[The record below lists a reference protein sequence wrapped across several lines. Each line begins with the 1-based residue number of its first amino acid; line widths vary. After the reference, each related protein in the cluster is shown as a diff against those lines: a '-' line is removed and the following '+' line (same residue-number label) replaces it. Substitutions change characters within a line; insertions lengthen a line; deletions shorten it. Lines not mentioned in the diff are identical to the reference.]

1 MEELALVISNP
12 VDGQW
17 LKHIDWN
24 KEQIAEG
31 INAIV
36 ADYQNLAYSEDQLQE
51 AKKDR
56 AKLNKLKKEI
66 EDRRKQ
72 VKKIVNLPYDL
83 FEKEVAEVSTA
94 LTEAISGID
103 QQIKGFEEK
112 EKERKKTEI
121 LTLFSEAL
129 GDLSEK
135 VDSTK
140 LFNASWL
147 NASVSMKRVKE
158 EIDAKVQTIRSGY
171 EYISNLADDEKVIAI
186 AEYEKSYDIGMTI
199 AEVNRHRTVQKRLE
213 EEKAREGHEKAA
225 ERLINKLE
233 GESVANGMPAEEKQQ
248 EEPLRSEEEP
258 EEKKDRLEEAVHT
271 ESGSEKIPETNE
283 PKVMTSI
290 SVVING
296 ETAGMLLDLI
306 RKNNVAFRG
315 VVNMQL
321 LGTKVELME
330 LVQDLKDA
338 GIRIGGTKNAQN

>member
-186 AEYEKSYDIGMTI
+186 AEYE
-199 AEVNRHRTVQKRLE
+199 
-213 EEKAREGHEKAA
+213 
-225 ERLINKLE
+225 
-233 GESVANGMPAEEKQQ
+233 
-248 EEPLRSEEEP
+248 
-258 EEKKDRLEEAVHT
+258 
-271 ESGSEKIPETNE
+271 
-283 PKVMTSI
+283 
-290 SVVING
+290 
-296 ETAGMLLDLI
+296 
-306 RKNNVAFRG
+306 
-315 VVNMQL
+315 
-321 LGTKVELME
+321 
-330 LVQDLKDA
+330 
-338 GIRIGGTKNAQN
+338 

>member
-112 EKERKKTEI
+112 EKERKKAEI
-121 LTLFSEAL
+121 LSLFSEAL
-129 GDLSEK
+129 GDLSGK

-186 AEYEKSYDIGMTI
+186 AEYEKSYDIGMAI

-233 GESVANGMPAEEKQQ
+233 GKDVVNGMPAEEKQQ

-258 EEKKDRLEEAVHT
+258 EEKKDRLEAACA
-271 ESGSEKIPETNE
+271 ESRNEKTPESDD

-321 LGTKVELME
+321 LGTKAELME
-330 LVQDLKDA
+330 LVQNLKDA